1 MRPLRIDDI
10 MGMCYVSI
18 YHGMS
23 TRLAAHTLVVLD
35 SRACHA
41 ESGSGIAQEAATP
54 PPPLQDSIPP
64 PTPGSHHITLVYT

>member
-1 MRPLRIDDI
+1 
-10 MGMCYVSI
+10 MGMWYVSI

-54 PPPLQDSIPP
+54 LPPSRIPSPPPRQDP
-64 PTPGSHHITLVYT
+64 IT